1 MRSTH
6 RLPLLLSA
14 GIAGLMLT
22 ALPFG
27 FDGATFSPVAAQ
39 AWAGAENGTATAM
52 ATPMVTTSTRKKTT
66 PPTMTIRTTTLTP
79 ATWAR

>member
-14 GIAGLMLT
+14 GIAGLLLT

-27 FDGATFSPVAAQ
+27 FDGATFSPVATQ
-39 AWAGAENGTATAM
+39 AWAGGGNGQGNGHGNGNANGHDKQAGKDKSQD
-52 ATPMVTTSTRKKTT
+52 AGDDAD
-66 PPTMTIRTTTLTP
+66 